1 MWKATFT
8 FISFSSCSP
17 GSSTLSK
24 FSTLLFCHFS
34 KWFLASY
41 FFSYHLRYHFH
52 YLSVFSLSDS
62 YDFFVILILCRSIH
76 QTAVF
81 SWRRSFL
88 LVTRYSFLFTCY
100 SLFLL
105 FTRNFLLITHCFLLV
120 TRYFLLVTCYFLLVT
135 HCYLLFLC
143 CYLLGTHEV
152 LFVKHCIMF
161 IMFTWNYT
169 SVLEKANKC
178 SNEGFSSVGRYCLP
192 WHKCNC
198 I

>member
-41 FFSYHLRYHFH
+41 FFSYHLRYH

-62 YDFFVILILCRSIH
+62 YDFFVILILCTSIH

-81 SWRRSFL
+81 SWTRSFL
-88 LVTRYSFLFTCY
+88 LVTRFL
-100 SLFLL
+100 
-105 FTRNFLLITHCFLLV
+105 LLV
-120 TRYFLLVTCYFLLVT
+120 TRYFYSLLVTFYSLLIASYSLLVT
-135 HCYLLFLC
+135 FYSLLIATYFF
-143 CYLLGTHEV
+143 
-152 LFVKHCIMF
+152 FVATYSGLTMF
-161 IMFTWNYT
+161 Y
-169 SVLEKANKC
+169 S
-178 SNEGFSSVGRYCLP
+178 
-192 WHKCNC
+192 
-198 I
+198 

>member
-41 FFSYHLRYHFH
+41 FFSYHLRYH

-62 YDFFVILILCRSIH
+62 YDFFVILILCTSIH

-81 SWRRSFL
+81 SWTRSFL
-88 LVTRYSFLFTCY
+88 LVTRFL
-100 SLFLL
+100 
-105 FTRNFLLITHCFLLV
+105 LLV
-120 TRYFLLVTCYFLLVT
+120 TRYFYSLLVTFYSLLIGSCSLLVT
-135 HCYLLFLC
+135 FYSLLIATYFF
-143 CYLLGTHEV
+143 
-152 LFVKHCIMF
+152 FVATYSGLTRF
-161 IMFTWNYT
+161 Y
-169 SVLEKANKC
+169 S
-178 SNEGFSSVGRYCLP
+178 
-192 WHKCNC
+192 
-198 I
+198 

>member
-62 YDFFVILILCRSIH
+62 YDFFVILILCTSIH

-81 SWRRSFL
+81 SWTRSFL
-88 LVTRYSFLFTCY
+88 LVTRFL
-100 SLFLL
+100 
-105 FTRNFLLITHCFLLV
+105 LLV
-120 TRYFLLVTCYFLLVT
+120 TRYFYSLLVTFYSLLIGSCSLLVT
-135 HCYLLFLC
+135 FYSLLIATYFF
-143 CYLLGTHEV
+143 
-152 LFVKHCIMF
+152 FVATYSGLTMF
-161 IMFTWNYT
+161 Y
-169 SVLEKANKC
+169 S
-178 SNEGFSSVGRYCLP
+178 
-192 WHKCNC
+192 
-198 I
+198 

>member
-41 FFSYHLRYHFH
+41 FFSYHLRYH

-62 YDFFVILILCRSIH
+62 YDFFVILILCTSIH

-81 SWRRSFL
+81 SWTRSFL
-88 LVTRYSFLFTCY
+88 LVTRFL
-100 SLFLL
+100 
-105 FTRNFLLITHCFLLV
+105 LLV
-120 TRYFLLVTCYFLLVT
+120 TRYFYSLLVTFYSLLIGSCSLLVT
-135 HCYLLFLC
+135 FYSLLIATYFF
-143 CYLLGTHEV
+143 
-152 LFVKHCIMF
+152 FVATYSGLTMF
-161 IMFTWNYT
+161 Y
-169 SVLEKANKC
+169 S
-178 SNEGFSSVGRYCLP
+178 
-192 WHKCNC
+192 
-198 I
+198 

>member
-88 LVTRYSFLFTCY
+88 LVTRY
-100 SLFLL
+100 FLL
-105 FTRNFLLITHCFLLV
+105 VTRFFLLV
-120 TRYFLLVTCYFLLVT
+120 TRYFYSLLVTFYSLLIASYSLLVTCHLLLVT
-135 HCYLLFLC
+135 FYSLLIATYFF
-143 CYLLGTHEV
+143 
-152 LFVKHCIMF
+152 FVATYSGLTRF
-161 IMFTWNYT
+161 Y
-169 SVLEKANKC
+169 S
-178 SNEGFSSVGRYCLP
+178 
-192 WHKCNC
+192 
-198 I
+198 

>member
-41 FFSYHLRYHFH
+41 FFSYHLRYH
-52 YLSVFSLSDS
+52 YISVFSLSDS
-62 YDFFVILILCRSIH
+62 YDFFVILILCTSIH

-88 LVTRYSFLFTCY
+88 LVTRY
-100 SLFLL
+100 FLL
-105 FTRNFLLITHCFLLV
+105 VTRFLLLV
-120 TRYFLLVTCYFLLVT
+120 TRYFYSLLVTFYSLLIASYSLLVTFYSLLVTCYL
-135 HCYLLFLC
+135 LLFTR
-143 CYLLGTHEV
+143 YSLLLTFSLLLLTRDSRG
-152 LFVKHCIMF
+152 F
-161 IMFTWNYT
+161 IR
-169 SVLEKANKC
+169 KALHYVHNVHMKLYV
-178 SNEGFSSVGRYCLP
+178 SS
-192 WHKCNC
+192 WKSK
-198 I
+198 

>member
-24 FSTLLFCHFS
+24 FSTLFFCHFS

-88 LVTRYSFLFTCY
+88 LVTRY
-100 SLFLL
+100 FLL
-105 FTRNFLLITHCFLLV
+105 VTRFLLLV
-120 TRYFLLVTCYFLLVT
+120 TRYFYSLLVTFYSLLLLLT
-135 HCYLLFLC
+135 RYSLLFTR
-143 CYLLGTHEV
+143 YSLLLTFS
-152 LFVKHCIMF
+152 LLLLTRDSRCF
-161 IMFTWNYT
+161 IR
-169 SVLEKANKC
+169 KALHYVHNVHMKLYV
-178 SNEGFSSVGRYCLP
+178 SS
-192 WHKCNC
+192 WKSK
-198 I
+198 